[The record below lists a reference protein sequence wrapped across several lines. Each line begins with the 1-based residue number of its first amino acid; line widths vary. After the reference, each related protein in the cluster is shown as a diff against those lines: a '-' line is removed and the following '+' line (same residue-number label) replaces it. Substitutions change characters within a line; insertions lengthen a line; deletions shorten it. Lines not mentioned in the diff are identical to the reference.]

1 MIGARSHNDGIQ
13 AYQNMQK
20 VRDSL
25 EQIGNVAKYNADMLD
40 LFVSES
46 VTMFSDMVTKD
57 RKVNVLEDKLGSI
70 HSVDYKA

>member
-1 MIGARSHNDGIQ
+1 MIGTRSQNDGIQ